1 MPKGTVYVTESGEA
15 LNNDND
21 INTVEETKQ
30 NLTIPLE
37 NESSKIAG
45 ENIAEKN
52 IQSETKDNNENIN
65 EDSTRDTSSHSDEE
79 YNTEM
84 KKRMSRKR
92 IKLLPQ
98 KDKFKAV
105 KQLDSK

>member
-15 LNNDND
+15 LDKDND
-21 INTVEETKQ
+21 VTMIEEIKQ

-37 NESSKIAG
+37 NESFKIAG

-52 IQSETKDNNENIN
+52 IQSETKDNDENMN

-84 KKRMSRKR
+84 KKRISRKR

-98 KDKFKAV
+98 KDKLKDV
-105 KQLDSK
+105 KQLDLK

>member
-1 MPKGTVYVTESGEA
+1 MPKGTVYVTESGEV
-15 LNNDND
+15 LNKDND
-21 INTVEETKQ
+21 INMIEETKQ

-52 IQSETKDNNENIN
+52 IQSETKDDNENIN
-65 EDSTRDTSSHSDEE
+65 EDSTTSSHSDEE

-105 KQLDSK
+105 KQLDPK